1 MNYMQFQVPQNM
13 FSEFANRWMA
23 VATEM
28 SEYVKRRFDDGSTTF
43 ARLMTAKSI
52 EEAVEIQT
60 AFAKRAYE
68 AQMKQMVWIGGM
80 YAELAKVPAQFNQ

>member
-1 MNYMQFQVPQNM
+1 MNYMQFQVPQSIFTE
-13 FSEFANRWMA
+13 FSSRWMA

-28 SEYVKRRFDDGSTTF
+28 SEYMKRRFDDGSATF
-43 ARLMTAKSI
+43 ARLMAAKSV

-68 AQMKQMVWIGGM
+68 AQLKQMVWIGGM